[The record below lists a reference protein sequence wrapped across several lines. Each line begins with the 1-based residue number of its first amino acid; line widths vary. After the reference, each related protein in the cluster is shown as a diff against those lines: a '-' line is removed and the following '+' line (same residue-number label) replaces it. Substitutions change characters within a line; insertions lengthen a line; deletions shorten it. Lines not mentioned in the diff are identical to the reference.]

1 VADNKLGRYEIV
13 AELGKGAMGTVYS
26 AVDPLLNRTVAIK
39 TINMSA
45 DQDEM
50 AEYEARFY
58 QEAKAA
64 GGLNHPNIVT
74 VYDIGR
80 SGNVAYLAME
90 LLEGRELRT
99 LISPGKQMTAGDV
112 VRVGIQI
119 ADGLAYAHQHGVV
132 HRDIKPA
139 NIMIVRNGQVKITD
153 FGIAHMRSAEVRTQT
168 GVLLGSPK
176 YMSPEQVL
184 GKRAEPGSDI
194 FSLGVILYEML
205 TGKAPFAGAD
215 INAIMFQI
223 VNLAPPAPSS
233 VNPRAPAMIDFIVA
247 KALAKTLTE
256 RYANAQQLADDLRE
270 CQAQFAVASGAT
282 TTGLQAIQPAFS
294 KVDIEA
300 ATLAF
305 AQSYPHSR
313 LEDVGQETT
322 IDITATLGVSKVFDS
337 AAATQRL
344 AVQVGAAAGVAAG
357 EKTELTLAPTT
368 VHGSVVGGTFSRQS
382 APSFAT
388 RNASWS
394 ARDKMIYFSSVGVAA
409 ILGAA
414 IIWL

>member
-1 VADNKLGRYEIV
+1 
-13 AELGKGAMGTVYS
+13 MGTVYS

-74 VYDIGR
+74 VFDIGR

-99 LISPGKQMTAGDV
+99 LMAPGTPLPVGDA
-112 VRVGIQI
+112 VRVAIQI
-119 ADGLAYAHQHGVV
+119 AEGLSYAHQHGVV

-139 NIMIVRNGQVKITD
+139 NIMIVRNAQVKITD

-194 FSLGVILYEML
+194 FSLGVMLYEML

-223 VNLAPPAPSS
+223 VNLVPPAPSS
-233 VNPRAPAMIDFIVA
+233 VNPRAPAMIDFIIA
-247 KALAKTLTE
+247 KALAKALPE

-270 CQAQFAVASGAT
+270 CEAKIGASGVTAA
-282 TTGLQAIQPAFS
+282 GVNAIQPAYS

-305 AQSYPHSR
+305 AQSYPHTR

-322 IDITATLGVSKVFDS
+322 IDITATLGLSKAFDS

-344 AVQVGAAAGVAAG
+344 AVQVGVAAGVPEN
-357 EKTELTLAPTT
+357 EKTQLALEATT
-368 VHGSVVGGTFSRQS
+368 VHGSVVGGTFARQS
-382 APSFAT
+382 APSFRA
-388 RNASWS
+388 RNAPWS
-394 ARDKMIYFSSVGVAA
+394 ARDKMIYLASVAVAVL
-409 ILGAA
+409 LGAA
-414 IIWL
+414 IVWY